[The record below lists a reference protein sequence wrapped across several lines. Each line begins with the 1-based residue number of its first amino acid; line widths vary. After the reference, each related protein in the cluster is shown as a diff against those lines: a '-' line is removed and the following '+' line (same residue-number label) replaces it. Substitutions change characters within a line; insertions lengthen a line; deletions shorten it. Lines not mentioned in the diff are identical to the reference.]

1 MSFETHETA
10 FVQKENVTETIDTIF
25 LITYV
30 LTCGVLS
37 FNKSIASIYSFMD
50 YAFGVAFKK
59 SLLPQGHKSFLLH
72 TFLINVVQF
81 ELYSYSANYGL
92 EFLLKRIRKPIFS
105 SIVCWKHYVFLQGIL
120 LQICQKSTARAGQQ

>member
-105 SIVCWKHYVFLQGIL
+105 SIVC
-120 LQICQKSTARAGQQ
+120 

>member
-25 LITYV
+25 LITCV

-72 TFLINVVQF
+72 TFLINVV
-81 ELYSYSANYGL
+81 
-92 EFLLKRIRKPIFS
+92 
-105 SIVCWKHYVFLQGIL
+105 
-120 LQICQKSTARAGQQ
+120 

>member
-10 FVQKENVTETIDTIF
+10 FVQKENVTETTDTIF

-50 YAFGVAFKK
+50 YAFGVLHLRSHCYPRDIKA
-59 SLLPQGHKSFLLH
+59 SSYILFL
-72 TFLINVVQF
+72 
-81 ELYSYSANYGL
+81 
-92 EFLLKRIRKPIFS
+92 
-105 SIVCWKHYVFLQGIL
+105 
-120 LQICQKSTARAGQQ
+120 